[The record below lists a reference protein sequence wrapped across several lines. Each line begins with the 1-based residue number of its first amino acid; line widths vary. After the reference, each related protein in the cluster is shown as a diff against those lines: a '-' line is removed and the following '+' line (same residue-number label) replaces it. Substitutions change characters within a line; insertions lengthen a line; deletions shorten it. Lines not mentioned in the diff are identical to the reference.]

1 MFTRLLKVVPALC
14 LSLGILASGS
24 FYANAAELPYIG
36 LECTDRFESQ
46 PGTSVKGGNDL
57 VNLICFESTNYP
69 DKFVWS
75 KDNNDP
81 PANFWIDK
89 KTIAYGGDVEKDSDA
104 CLNGPRN
111 SKFAEKYPDIYCEN
125 KYVFLIGKTEF
136 VVWRSEVYE
145 KGIDKIAWVPPLEN
159 TASEVVEDVPA
170 DDQGARKASKDSTT
184 FVVLATFAMMM
195 TSAASTAMIRTP
207 QNSSSDN
214 FPRNTPGGQ
223 GVPEY
228 IEISAR
234 RDEKLKIEGARKKF
248 LRFLLNPAVTLA
260 KYRFF
265 ENYLRIR
272 IEKIS
277 RFTPGFATIIR
288 DGDYLRAVLGSITFL
303 LYPLA
308 ILTGIFGFIEIQSR
322 PGLTSP
328 STLLSSLLPSFICMA
343 LMIAIGVLDSL
354 AGALAGATFVTL
366 VFFVNVFHLG
376 IPDDSKRIFSTLI
389 SIFLISCT
397 PPLFAGVF
405 RKFDGLHRDPGR
417 NWNYAVD
424 YLLSPLV
431 TGWMVWKVIGVI
443 SDLSGAEF
451 DVKDA
456 PLKIATL
463 IWFALIIRYFIEHYV
478 SRNWGDRLNEMIS
491 NDLVQSRISILL
503 RTVLKSAWIWILIT
517 SIGTF
522 QNGSAAVPMIIALF
536 ALPSLIKLMW
546 KNPSNRLGSLNL
558 RGAPKLALLFLLGI
572 ALTQLLKD
580 PDLKVHEELILE
592 IALVP
597 LLFFSII
604 DALTEEHTHTPRYF
618 VENKWGVRMYR
629 STGAA
634 IYIFIAGYIYYMING
649 YKLDLGLLIPFI

>member
-1 MFTRLLKVVPALC
+1 MFTRLLKFVPVLC

-24 FYANAAELPYIG
+24 FYANAVELPYIG
-36 LECTDRFESQ
+36 LECTKKFDSQ
-46 PGTSVKGGNDL
+46 PGTSVEGGNDL
-57 VNLICFESTNYP
+57 VYLICFQSTNYT

-75 KDNNDP
+75 KDNNNPPVKLWIEDP
-81 PANFWIDK
+81 
-89 KTIAYGGDVEKDSDA
+89 IAYGKPYGKDLGQCETGA
-104 CLNGPRN
+104 QN
-111 SKFAEKYPDIYCEN
+111 SAFARRYGETYCEDR
-125 KYVFLIGKTEF
+125 
-136 VVWRSEVYE
+136 VWKEGGVWKNDLYE
-145 KGIDKIAWVPPLEN
+145 EGDGIDGKGGIVK
-159 TASEVVEDVPA
+159 TALVSFLDDPTPEEGEDVPV
-170 DDQGARKASKDSTT
+170 DDQGAKTASGVSTT

-195 TSAASTAMIRTP
+195 TSAASTVMIRTP

-214 FPRNTPGGQ
+214 FPRNTAGGQ

-265 ENYLRIR
+265 ENDLRIR

-277 RFTPGFATIIR
+277 RFTPGVATIIR
-288 DGDYLRAVLGSITFL
+288 DGDYLRAVLGSISFL
-303 LYPLA
+303 LYPMA
-308 ILTGIFGFIEIQSR
+308 ILTGIYGFIEIQSR
-322 PGLTSP
+322 PGLASP
-328 STLLSSLLPSFICMA
+328 SMLLSSLLPSFICMA

-354 AGALAGATFVTL
+354 AGALAGATFITL
-366 VFFVNVFHLG
+366 VFFVKVLPLG
-376 IPDDSKRIFSTLI
+376 IPDEPKRIFSTLI

-397 PPLFAGVF
+397 PPLFAGVL

-451 DVKDA
+451 EIKDA
-456 PLKIATL
+456 PLKIAAL

-491 NDLVQSRISILL
+491 NDLAQSRISILL

-558 RGAPKLALLFLLGI
+558 RGAPKIALLFLLGI
-572 ALTQLLKD
+572 ALTKLLEN
-580 PDLKVHEELILE
+580 PNLKVHEELILE

-618 VENKWGVRMYR
+618 VENKWGVMTYR
-629 STGAA
+629 ITGAA
-634 IYIFIAGYIYYMING
+634 IYIFIAVYIYYMING
-649 YKLDLGLLIPFI
+649 FKWAWV

>member
-1 MFTRLLKVVPALC
+1 MFTRLLKFVPVLC

-24 FYANAAELPYIG
+24 FYANAVELPYIG
-36 LECTDRFESQ
+36 LECTDKFESVI
-46 PGTSVKGGNDL
+46 GTTDQNSDDQIYL
-57 VNLICFESTNYP
+57 VCFKSTNNES
-69 DKFVWS
+69 KFVWS
-75 KDNNDP
+75 QDNNSEPAITFKDP
-81 PANFWIDK
+81 
-89 KTIAYGGDVEKDSDA
+89 IAYGRDTTECDEDAANSDFVTRY
-104 CLNGPRN
+104 G
-111 SKFAEKYPDIYCEN
+111 ETYCDRE
-125 KYVFLIGKTEF
+125 YGVLIGETYF
-136 VVWRSEVYE
+136 SVWRNALYE
-145 KGIDKIAWVPPLEN
+145 EGIDETAWVPLLEI
-159 TASEVVEDVPA
+159 TPPGEGEVVLA
-170 DDQGARKASKDSTT
+170 DDQGAKTASGVSTT
-184 FVVLATFAMMM
+184 IVVLATFAMMV
-195 TSAASTAMIRTP
+195 TSAAVSGVSTSKD
-207 QNSSSDN
+207 SSSN
-214 FPRNTPGGQ
+214 NIPRGASNEQ

-277 RFTPGFATIIR
+277 RFTPGVATIIR
-288 DGDYLRAVLGSITFL
+288 DGDYLRAVLGSISFL
-303 LYPLA
+303 LYPMA
-308 ILTGIFGFIEIQSR
+308 ILIGIFGFIEIQSR
-322 PGLTSP
+322 PGISSS

-366 VFFVNVFHLG
+366 VFFAKVLPSG
-376 IPDDSKRIFSTLI
+376 IPDEPKRIFSTLI

-397 PPLFAGVF
+397 PPLFAGVL

-456 PLKIATL
+456 PIKIAAL

-522 QNGSAAVPMIIALF
+522 KNGSAAVPMIIALF

-558 RGAPKLALLFLLGI
+558 RGAPKIALLFLLGI
-572 ALTQLLKD
+572 ALTKLLEN
-580 PDLKVHEELILE
+580 PNLKVHEELILE

-618 VENKWGVRMYR
+618 VENKWGVMTYR
-629 STGAA
+629 ITGAA
-634 IYIFIAGYIYYMING
+634 IYIFIAVYIYYMING
-649 YKLDLGLLIPFI
+649 FKWVWA

>member
-1 MFTRLLKVVPALC
+1 VLC

-24 FYANAAELPYIG
+24 FYANAVELPYIG
-36 LECTDRFESQ
+36 LECTKKFDSQ
-46 PGTSVKGGNDL
+46 PGTSVEGGNDL
-57 VNLICFESTNYP
+57 VYLICFQSTNYT

-75 KDNNDP
+75 KDNNNPPVKLWIEDP
-81 PANFWIDK
+81 
-89 KTIAYGGDVEKDSDA
+89 IAYGKPYGKDLGQCETGA
-104 CLNGPRN
+104 QN
-111 SKFAEKYPDIYCEN
+111 SAFVRKYGETYCEGR
-125 KYVFLIGKTEF
+125 VWTEGG
-136 VVWRSEVYE
+136 VWKNDLYE
-145 KGIDKIAWVPPLEN
+145 KGDGIEGKGGIVKTAWVPPLEITPPGEAEN
-159 TASEVVEDVPA
+159 VSEANLLTE
-170 DDQGARKASKDSTT
+170 KASGVSTT
-184 FVVLATFAMMM
+184 IVVLATFAMMV
-195 TSAASTAMIRTP
+195 TSAAVSGVSTSKD
-207 QNSSSDN
+207 SSSN
-214 FPRNTPGGQ
+214 NIPRGASNEQ

-277 RFTPGFATIIR
+277 RFTPGVATIIR
-288 DGDYLRAVLGSITFL
+288 DGDYLRAVLGSISFL
-303 LYPLA
+303 LYPMA

-328 STLLSSLLPSFICMA
+328 SMLLSSLLPSFICMA

-354 AGALAGATFVTL
+354 AGALAGATFITL
-366 VFFVNVFHLG
+366 VFFVKVLPLG
-376 IPDDSKRIFSTLI
+376 IPDEPKRIFSTLI

-397 PPLFAGVF
+397 PPLFAGVL

-443 SDLSGAEF
+443 SDLSGTEF
-451 DVKDA
+451 EVKDA
-456 PLKIATL
+456 PLKIAAL

-491 NDLVQSRISILL
+491 NDLAQSRISILL

-522 QNGSAAVPMIIALF
+522 QNGTAAVPMIVALF

-558 RGAPKLALLFLLGI
+558 RGAPKIALLFLLGI
-572 ALTQLLKD
+572 ALTKLLEN

-618 VENKWGVRMYR
+618 VENKWGVMTYR
-629 STGAA
+629 ITGAA
-634 IYIFIAGYIYYMING
+634 IYIFIAVYIYYMING
-649 YKLDLGLLIPFI
+649 FKWVWA

>member
-1 MFTRLLKVVPALC
+1 MFTRLLKFVPALC

-24 FYANAAELPYIG
+24 FYANAAEDRYIG
-36 LECTDRFESQ
+36 LACTDRFESQ
-46 PGTSVKGGNDL
+46 PGTSVKGGNDP
-57 VNLICFESTNYP
+57 VYLICFESTNYP

-81 PANFWIDK
+81 PAKFWIEK

-111 SKFAEKYPDIYCEN
+111 SEFADKYPDTYCDK
-125 KYVFLIGKTEF
+125 KYAFVKGKTEY
-136 VVWRSEVYE
+136 VVWRSDLYE
-145 KGIDKIAWVPPLEN
+145 KGIDKTALVSFLKDPPPG
-159 TASEVVEDVPA
+159 VGEDVPA
-170 DDQGARKASKDSTT
+170 DDQRAKTESGVSTT

-195 TSAASTAMIRTP
+195 TSAASTVMIRTP

-214 FPRNTPGGQ
+214 FPRNTSGGQ

-248 LRFLLNPAVTLA
+248 LRFLSNPAVTLA

-277 RFTPGFATIIR
+277 RFTPGVATIIR
-288 DGDYLRAVLGSITFL
+288 DGDYLRAVLGSISFL
-303 LYPLA
+303 LYPMA

-328 STLLSSLLPSFICMA
+328 SMLLSSLLPSFTCMA

-366 VFFVNVFHLG
+366 VFFVKVLPPG
-376 IPDDSKRIFSTLI
+376 IPDEPKRIFSTLI
-389 SIFLISCT
+389 SIFLITCT
-397 PPLFAGVF
+397 PPLFAGVL

-522 QNGSAAVPMIIALF
+522 KNGSAAVPMIIALF

-558 RGAPKLALLFLLGI
+558 RGAPKIALLFLLGI
-572 ALTQLLKD
+572 ALTQLLED
-580 PDLKVHEELILE
+580 PNLKVHEDLILE

-634 IYIFIAGYIYYMING
+634 IYIFIAAYIYYMINDFSWVW
-649 YKLDLGLLIPFI
+649 LF

>member
-1 MFTRLLKVVPALC
+1 MFTRLLKFVPALC

-24 FYANAAELPYIG
+24 FYANALGEPYIG
-36 LECTDRFESQ
+36 LECTDKFESVI
-46 PGTSVKGGNDL
+46 GTTDQNSNDL
-57 VNLICFESTNYP
+57 IYLVCFRSSNNES
-69 DKFVWS
+69 KFVWS
-75 KDNNDP
+75 QDNNKYPAITYTDP
-81 PANFWIDK
+81 
-89 KTIAYGGDVEKDSDA
+89 IAYGRDVEKDSDP
-104 CLNGPRN
+104 CITGPKN
-111 SKFAEKYPDIYCEN
+111 SDFADDYPKTYCDNEF
-125 KYVFLIGKTEF
+125 VFLKDEIEY
-136 VVWRSEVYE
+136 VVWRNTLYE
-145 KGIDKIAWVPPLEN
+145 DGKKVGANTVGGIVRTAWVPPLEITPPGEAEN
-159 TASEVVEDVPA
+159 VSEANLLTE
-170 DDQGARKASKDSTT
+170 KASRVSTT
-184 FVVLATFAMMM
+184 IVALATFAMMV
-195 TSAASTAMIRTP
+195 TSAAVSGVSTSKD
-207 QNSSSDN
+207 SSSN
-214 FPRNTPGGQ
+214 NIPRGASNEQ

-277 RFTPGFATIIR
+277 RFTPGVATIIR
-288 DGDYLRAVLGSITFL
+288 DGDYLRAVLGSISFL
-303 LYPLA
+303 LYPMA
-308 ILTGIFGFIEIQSR
+308 ILTGFHGFIEIQSR

-328 STLLSSLLPSFICMA
+328 SSLLSSLLPSFIFMA

-366 VFFVNVFHLG
+366 VFFVKVLPLG
-376 IPDDSKRIFSTLI
+376 IPVEPKRIFSTLI

-397 PPLFAGVF
+397 PPLFAGVL

-456 PLKIATL
+456 PIKIASL

-522 QNGSAAVPMIIALF
+522 KNGPAAVPMIIALF
-536 ALPSLIKLMW
+536 ALPSMIKLMW

-558 RGAPKLALLFLLGI
+558 RGAPKIALLFLLGI

-618 VENKWGVRMYR
+618 VENKWGVMTYR
-629 STGAA
+629 ITGAA
-634 IYIFIAGYIYYMING
+634 IYIFIAVYIYYMING
-649 YKLDLGLLIPFI
+649 FKF

>member
-1 MFTRLLKVVPALC
+1 
-14 LSLGILASGS
+14 
-24 FYANAAELPYIG
+24 
-36 LECTDRFESQ
+36 
-46 PGTSVKGGNDL
+46 
-57 VNLICFESTNYP
+57 
-69 DKFVWS
+69 
-75 KDNNDP
+75 
-81 PANFWIDK
+81 
-89 KTIAYGGDVEKDSDA
+89 
-104 CLNGPRN
+104 
-111 SKFAEKYPDIYCEN
+111 
-125 KYVFLIGKTEF
+125 
-136 VVWRSEVYE
+136 
-145 KGIDKIAWVPPLEN
+145 
-159 TASEVVEDVPA
+159 
-170 DDQGARKASKDSTT
+170 
-184 FVVLATFAMMM
+184 
-195 TSAASTAMIRTP
+195 MIRTP

-214 FPRNTPGGQ
+214 FPRNTSGGQ

-248 LRFLLNPAVTLA
+248 LRFLSNPAVTLA

-277 RFTPGFATIIR
+277 RFTPGVATIIR
-288 DGDYLRAVLGSITFL
+288 DGDYLRAVLGSISFL
-303 LYPLA
+303 LYPMA

-328 STLLSSLLPSFICMA
+328 SMLLSSLLPSFTCMA

-366 VFFVNVFHLG
+366 VFFVKVLPPG
-376 IPDDSKRIFSTLI
+376 IPDEPKRIFSTLI
-389 SIFLISCT
+389 SIFLITCT
-397 PPLFAGVF
+397 PPLFAGVL

-522 QNGSAAVPMIIALF
+522 KNGSAAVPMIIALF

-558 RGAPKLALLFLLGI
+558 RGAPKIALLFLLGI
-572 ALTQLLKD
+572 ALTQLLED
-580 PDLKVHEELILE
+580 PNLKVHEDLILE

-634 IYIFIAGYIYYMING
+634 IYIFIAAYIYYMINDFSWVW
-649 YKLDLGLLIPFI
+649 LF